1 MANLMKSVGNFQA
14 NVGIF
19 SADLHLIITYI
30 TAGILIIIGIG
41 LAVVSFVP
49 MKPWVCN
56 EQSLKNKADADC
68 KSAST
73 AEDCK
78 DSEQAYMKEKT
89 RCNTKA
95 KQPWL
100 LWFLVLIPIAI
111 IMVLISRWWN
121 HLVHTNRTAA
131 QIGGTMFEAQTAK
144 NIFS

>member
-1 MANLMKSVGNFQA
+1 MTNLMKSVGNFQA
-14 NVGIF
+14 NVGMF

-56 EQSLKNKADADC
+56 EQSLKDEENTNCNPDPTTK
-68 KSAST
+68 
-73 AEDCK
+73 DCK
-78 DSEQAYMKEKT
+78 DSEEAYMKEKT

-131 QIGGTMFEAQTAK
+131 QIGGTISEAQIAK